1 MSGNNFLNKQ
11 LILFVFRVFPC
22 LADSNF
28 AYQKSLQISPRVA
41 LYFYQETLLLF
52 SIVDLKN
59 IVAVG
64 HFFAIKMVEIGVS
77 IVAKVAEYLITP
89 IGRKFSYLCNCNDNL
104 ENLRKEVEKLIDAR
118 ARVEH
123 SVADAKRKGEEI
135 EQDVEEWCEQD
146 HR

>member
-28 AYQKSLQISPRVA
+28 AYQKSLRISPCVA
-41 LYFYQETLLLF
+41 LYFNQENLLLF

-59 IVAVG
+59 IVVVG
-64 HFFAIKMVEIGVS
+64 HFFAIKIVEIGVS

-123 SVADAKRKGEEI
+123 SIADAKRKGEEI